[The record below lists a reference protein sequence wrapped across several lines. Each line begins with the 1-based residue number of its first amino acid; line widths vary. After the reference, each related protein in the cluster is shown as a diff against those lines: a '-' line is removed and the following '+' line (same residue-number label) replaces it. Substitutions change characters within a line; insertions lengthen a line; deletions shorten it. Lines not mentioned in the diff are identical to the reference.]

1 MSSKRIERPQGE
13 VLMIV
18 VTDSAADLTPED
30 VQKHDIKI
38 APLHIQF
45 PEGGVSAE
53 EITPDEFYRRLKAMD
68 PEIPTT
74 SQPSSG
80 AFAEL
85 YKGLAGLGRDILSIH
100 ISSGLSGTLESA
112 RLGAQQAPGVNV
124 THVDSMT
131 LSGGERYQVLAAAQ
145 AIQSGVSLKDIKER
159 LDKIRAAT
167 ETIYTL
173 ETLTYL
179 ARGGRIGRVQALAGS
194 LLKLKPII
202 KVDKADG
209 KYSTV
214 GKERT
219 LPKSLEAI
227 REYLLGVYGTQSPV
241 RVSVMHGQFAEQAH
255 ILQEMLAEKLNVAK
269 SEVLRISPVL
279 GVHTGPG
286 VVGAAVVPATLFEG
300 LD

>member
-1 MSSKRIERPQGE
+1 
-13 VLMIV
+13 MIV
-18 VTDSAADLTPED
+18 VTDSAADLTQEE
-30 VQKHDIKI
+30 VHKHDIKI

-45 PEGGVSAE
+45 PDGGVSAE

-68 PEIPTT
+68 PDIPTT

-85 YKGLAGLGRDILSIH
+85 YKGLAGLGQDILSIH

-112 RLGAQQAPGVNV
+112 RLGAQQAPGINV
-124 THVDSMT
+124 THVDTMT
-131 LSGGERYQVLAAAQ
+131 LSGGQRYQVLAAIK
-145 AIQSGVSLKDIKER
+145 AIQAGMSLEVILER
-159 LDKIRAAT
+159 LEKIRAAT

-194 LLKLKPII
+194 LLKIKPII

-209 KYSTV
+209 KYSQV
-214 GKERT
+214 GRERT
-219 LPKSLEAI
+219 LPKALEAI
-227 REYLLGVYGTQSPV
+227 RSYLLDVYGSVTAL

-255 ILQEMLAEKLNVAK
+255 NLQDILAENLNVAK

-286 VVGAAVVPATLFEG
+286 VVGAAVVPADLLEG
-300 LD
+300 LE